1 MNTARRVMRV
11 LRIVGGEKM
20 KKIEAII
27 REEKLDDVK
36 AALEKI
42 GIMGLNVSEVKGRGQ
57 QKGISLQWRAT
68 PYTVDMLPKL
78 RMNVVV
84 KDEDAENVVKTI
96 RESAYTG
103 NFGDGMIF
111 VLPVEQ
117 VVRVRTGESGEEAL

>member
-1 MNTARRVMRV
+1 
-11 LRIVGGEKM
+11 M

-42 GIMGLNVSEVKGRGQ
+42 GITGLNVSEVKGRGQ

-68 PYTVDMLPKL
+68 AYTVDMLPKL
-78 RMNVVV
+78 RLDVVV
-84 KDEDAENVVKTI
+84 KDADAEKAVKVI
-96 RESAYTG
+96 RENAYTG
-103 NFGDGMIF
+103 KIGDGKIF

-117 VVRVRTGESGEEAL
+117 AIRVSTGERGEDAL

>member
-1 MNTARRVMRV
+1 MLV
-11 LRIVGGEKM
+11 LRIAAGGETM

-42 GIMGLNVSEVKGRGQ
+42 GITGLNVSRVKGRGK

-68 PYTVDMLPKL
+68 SYTVDMLPKL
-78 RMNVVV
+78 QLNVVV
-84 KDEDAENVVKTI
+84 KDEDAEKVVTTV

-111 VLPVEQ
+111 VLPVEE
-117 VVRVRTGESGEEAL
+117 VVRVRTGEKGEEAL